1 MFFEKIILVF
11 ALLGSAM
18 YVFDKIQLVL
28 TKKQDAPQPV
38 LRPLEP
44 TAERDAVIT
53 ALRDSVAKLEQQIA
67 SMRDDRLAALAEARQ
82 KRQQEIDLQP
92 VDPISRIM
100 GDVEAKARQCMLE
113 SKQFALKAVEASG
126 RERTRLLEKA
136 RELANRADEYRA
148 VANDTLIDSVAETEA
163 VAVIRKAKSRRLA
176 TKSNAAAFEVID

>member
-11 ALLGSAM
+11 ALLGSAL
-18 YVFDKIQLVL
+18 YVFDKIQLLL

-38 LRPLEP
+38 PQPQEP

-53 ALRDSVAKLEQQIA
+53 VLRDSVAKLEQQIA

-92 VDPISRIM
+92 VDPISKLM
-100 GDVEAKARQCMLE
+100 GEIEAKADQCTLE
-113 SKQFALKAVEASG
+113 SKQYALKAVTASG
-126 RERTRLLEKA
+126 RERTHLLEKA

-148 VANDTLIDSVAETEA
+148 VANNTLIDDRDQSETGV
-163 VAVIRKAKSRRLA
+163 VAVTRKAKSRQSAR
-176 TKSNAAAFEVID
+176 TNFEVVG

>member
-11 ALLGSAM
+11 ALLGSAL
-18 YVFDKIQLVL
+18 YVFDKIQLLL

-38 LRPLEP
+38 PQPQEP

-100 GDVEAKARQCMLE
+100 GDVEARARQCMLE

-163 VAVIRKAKSRRLA
+163 VAVIRKAKSRRPA